1 MVAPL
6 LRIESVTKSFEEAD
20 VHRLVLADLDLE
32 VDLGEFVLIMGRS
45 GSGKSTL
52 LNVISGIDLPTR
64 GGVYLGGSCLTD
76 MDETARA
83 KYRLRNIGFV
93 FQFFNLIPTL
103 TVEENLALP
112 LELLGV
118 QTMPKRDKTAEYLD
132 RIGLTSRKR
141 SFPDQLSGGEQQRVA
156 IARALIH
163 EPKLLLADEPTG
175 NLDAHTGSDILSL
188 FYDLAEQSGIAV
200 VMVTH
205 SREAEA
211 YADRVLDLTNYRLEL
226 RK

>member
-1 MVAPL
+1 MRYLGQRSSDRALYGMKQAVGVSRGGKMVAPL

-93 FQFFNLIPTL
+93 FQFYNLI
-103 TVEENLALP
+103 
-112 LELLGV
+112 
-118 QTMPKRDKTAEYLD
+118 K
-132 RIGLTSRKR
+132 
-141 SFPDQLSGGEQQRVA
+141 
-156 IARALIH
+156 
-163 EPKLLLADEPTG
+163 
-175 NLDAHTGSDILSL
+175 
-188 FYDLAEQSGIAV
+188 
-200 VMVTH
+200 
-205 SREAEA
+205 
-211 YADRVLDLTNYRLEL
+211 
-226 RK
+226 

>member
-1 MVAPL
+1 MVGSL
-6 LRIESVTKSFEEAD
+6 LRIQGVTKSFEEAG
-20 VHRLVLADLDLE
+20 VHRLVLEDLDLE
-32 VDLGEFVLIMGRS
+32 VDSGEFVLIMGRS

-52 LNVISGIDLPTR
+52 LNVISGIDLPTS
-64 GGVYLGGSCLTD
+64 GGVYLGGICLTD
-76 MDETARA
+76 MNETARA

-118 QTMPKRDKTAEYLD
+118 QRMPKRDKTAESLD
-132 RIGLTSRKR
+132 RIGLASRKH

-163 EPKLLLADEPTG
+163 EPKILLADEPTG
-175 NLDAHTGSDILSL
+175 NLDIHTGTDILSL
-188 FYDLAEQSGIAV
+188 FYDLAGQSGIAV

-205 SREAEA
+205 SREAES
-211 YADRVLDLTNYRLEL
+211 YADRVLDLTNYRLEV
-226 RK
+226 RN